1 MADGQAKCQGA
12 WPHEAPLSLVKEI
25 PGGSGTGTAEGARL
39 ESRAQANR
47 LQRLQLDPG
56 SLPKWAAGELTSF
69 TPRRCREVK
78 SKELQIA
85 EHWTQLRAEAR
96 WGDSVLKTGSSE
108 SWHVKDMPTE
118 PFSSHP
124 QPLPGSD
131 TVPPARPTLSR
142 RLHHSQK
149 ELRGLREK
157 TQRNWV
163 TNNPWVLLPP
173 FSEAE
178 HAEFPGRVL

>member
-12 WPHEAPLSLVKEI
+12 WPHEAHLSLVKEI

-85 EHWTQLRAEAR
+85 EHWAQLRAEAR

-131 TVPPARPTLSR
+131 TVPPE
-142 RLHHSQK
+142 QK
-149 ELRGLREK
+149 IA
-157 TQRNWV
+157 
-163 TNNPWVLLPP
+163 P
-173 FSEAE
+173 FSEGTERPQRKDPEKLSHQQSLGPSTTLQWSRAC
-178 HAEFPGRVL
+178 RVSR